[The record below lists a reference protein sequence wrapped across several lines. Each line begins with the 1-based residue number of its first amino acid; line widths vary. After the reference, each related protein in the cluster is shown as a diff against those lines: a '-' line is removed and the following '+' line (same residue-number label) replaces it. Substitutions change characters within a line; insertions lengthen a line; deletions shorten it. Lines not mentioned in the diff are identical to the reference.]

1 MTEADLIHFVNA
13 QSDVYNQVTD
23 ELTKGRKR
31 THWMWLIFP
40 QYNLKIVFPFPYTSD
55 SFSSHP

>member
-31 THWMWLIFP
+31 THWMWFIFP
-40 QYNLKIVFPFPYTSD
+40 QLPGLR
-55 SFSSHP
+55 FSSMALRRPSAI